1 VFATK
6 QNTGMGRVVLDAT
19 EEARRRGDRRI
30 GSDHLLLA
38 LLKDEDSMT
47 ARALAVDL
55 STARGALVELDRQAL
70 ASVGIDF
77 PVLDTPL
84 TGWRRERLMLSP
96 SAKAVF
102 TGLRTRAK
110 GERLGPQHVLLSVLS
125 LQHPDP
131 AADLLDALGVDRDEV
146 RRRVSET

>member
-1 VFATK
+1 MFATK

-30 GSDHLLLA
+30 GSDHLMLA
-38 LLKDEDSMT
+38 LLKDEDSVT
-47 ARALAVDL
+47 ARAVGVDL

-70 ASVGIDF
+70 ASVGIDV
-77 PVLDTPL
+77 PVLDSPL
-84 TGWRRERLMLSP
+84 GWRKERLMLSP

-110 GERLGPQHVLLSVLS
+110 GERLGPRHVLLSVLS

-146 RRRVSET
+146 RRRLDET

>member
-1 VFATK
+1 
-6 QNTGMGRVVLDAT
+6 
-19 EEARRRGDRRI
+19 
-30 GSDHLLLA
+30 
-38 LLKDEDSMT
+38 MT
-47 ARALAVDL
+47 ARALGVDL
-55 STARGALVELDRQAL
+55 STARGALVVMDRRAL

-96 SAKAVF
+96 SAKTVF
-102 TGLRTRAK
+102 TGLRTRAR
-110 GERLGPQHVLLSVLS
+110 GERIGPQHVLLSVLS

-146 RRRVSET
+146 RRRVSEN